1 MISNGLFRRGGKCKF
16 KPFGFLG
23 SRNINEHKGECGF
36 YLDENTMSGRN
47 APDWL
52 KWKDCPKCGRYEDP
66 NRGIHLCQVC
76 GSAKLV
82 ALVTQTQSPNAPLH
96 MQRGHGWIP
105 CGKIPKALIKERSG
119 ITQIEVFTADPTTWT
134 NPSFAIM
141 VLASS
146 PEER

>member
-1 MISNGLFRRGGKCKF
+1 MSHGDSRTVALASVSLVIHHERGRKCKF

-76 GSAKLV
+76 GSAQLV
-82 ALVTQTQSPNAPLH
+82 ALVTQTQTQNALFQVDVSLLVKSPV
-96 MQRGHGWIP
+96 QR
-105 CGKIPKALIKERSG
+105 KASRRRR
-119 ITQIEVFTADPTTWT
+119 TP
-134 NPSFAIM
+134 
-141 VLASS
+141 
-146 PEER
+146 R